1 MKHFISTLAVVV
13 IFTTIT
19 FAQKASIT
27 VFSQDGQR
35 FFVILNGIKQNNTAS
50 TNVKVT
56 DLNMPNYKAKIIFED
71 PALPAIDKMVYTQNY
86 DGQYFDATY
95 NIRKDKKGNLDMRLS
110 SAGEVT
116 PASTPASNTVAYKTV
131 ESSEPAATTTTT
143 SQPATTTTQT
153 TTQQTNIGMPGGV
166 NFSTNTTIQEDENG
180 VNVNVNLGGLNT
192 MTTTTTTTT
201 TTTNTVKSTSTPVA
215 KQPAP
220 AVQNSNP
227 SVAKPQGCTVAA
239 SASDFAT
246 GKNSIKAQSFSD
258 SQLKVAKTFT
268 KNNCLSAAQIKEIMG
283 MFSFEESKLDY
294 AKYAYDFCVDKKN
307 YYMLSDAF
315 SFSSSSDDL
324 NEFLETK

>member
-1 MKHFISTLAVVV
+1 M
-13 IFTTIT
+13 
-19 FAQKASIT
+19 
-27 VFSQDGQR
+27 
-35 FFVILNGIKQNNTAS
+35 
-50 TNVKVT
+50 
-56 DLNMPNYKAKIIFED
+56 
-71 PALPAIDKMVYTQNY
+71 
-86 DGQYFDATY
+86 
-95 NIRKDKKGNLDMRLS
+95 
-110 SAGEVT
+110 
-116 PASTPASNTVAYKTV
+116 
-131 ESSEPAATTTTT
+131 
-143 SQPATTTTQT
+143 
-153 TTQQTNIGMPGGV
+153 
-166 NFSTNTTIQEDENG
+166 
-180 VNVNVNLGGLNT
+180 
-192 MTTTTTTTT
+192 TTTTTT

-215 KQPAP
+215 KQPTP

-227 SVAKPQGCTVAA
+227 PVAKAQGCTVAA

>member
-1 MKHFISTLAVVV
+1 MKHFISTLALVV
-13 IFTTIT
+13 IFTIIT

-35 FFVILNGIKQNNTAS
+35 FFVVLNGIKQNSTAS

-71 PALPAIDKMVYTQNY
+71 PALLPIDKMVYTQNY
-86 DGQYFDATY
+86 EGQYFDATY

-131 ESSEPAATTTTT
+131 ETATPVE
-143 SQPATTTTQT
+143 PATTTTQT

-201 TTTNTVKSTSTPVA
+201 TNTVKSTSTPVA
-215 KQPAP
+215 KQPTP

-227 SVAKPQGCTVAA
+227 PVAKAQGCTVAA

-246 GKNSIKAQSFSD
+246 GKNSIKSQSFSD